1 MKQFIWQLKNLNTKK
16 RCTYAKK
23 IPVAILERCSPSCV
37 GIQALCSSMRLL
49 FLPIQAGILVF
60 K

>member
-1 MKQFIWQLKNLNTKK
+1 MIPIWQLKNLNMKK
-16 RCTYAKK
+16 RCTYAKN